1 MFRRVFL
8 ARLLLAALFGA
19 LLVPAQA
26 QEKFS
31 EPALSDPDSWTVV
44 LLPDLQGYA
53 KKACNQPIMEIMTS
67 WIAAHAE
74 ALNTKLVLCVG
85 DLVEQ
90 NDRISNGYSGDQSS
104 HKQWEATARAFS
116 QLDGVVP
123 YMTATG
129 NHDYTYTH
137 TGDRRTHIGEYFPVD
152 KNPLNRRMLSQYG
165 LDAQGNHAVENA
177 AFELRSPE
185 GIDYLFLNL
194 EFAPRD
200 TVIGW
205 ARRIVGLEE
214 YRNHRVVLMTHSYL
228 NAESERIAGDP
239 VRVTSYE
246 PVVKN
251 GKITKFK
258 QELPDANQGE
268 AIWRKLV
275 YPASNIELVLCGH
288 VSGWGFRTDANS
300 AGRPVHQ
307 MLFDSQSMGG
317 GYEGNGGDGWIRI
330 LEFLPDGRTVRVM
343 TYSPL
348 FALSPT
354 TRQHAWPRRRATSS
368 PSSSGSG
375 NCGRH
380 FEYSAPRNAT
390 PRPAARN
397 SSRAGRRGSPVAGSA
412 PERIAPSR
420 HRSPCAALR
429 SLRISAI
436 FALAHATSG
445 SMHANSDCA
454 RDVRLYSTR
463 GGTSG

>member
-129 NHDYTYTH
+129 NHDYTYTR

-205 ARRIVGLEE
+205 ARRIGGLEE

-354 TRQHAWPRRRATSS
+354 TRQHAWLTEE
-368 PSSSGSG
+368 G
-375 NCGRH
+375 NQFT
-380 FEYSAPRNAT
+380 FEFRQ
-390 PRPAARN
+390 R
-397 SSRAGRRGSPVAGSA
+397 
-412 PERIAPSR
+412 
-420 HRSPCAALR
+420 
-429 SLRISAI
+429 
-436 FALAHATSG
+436 
-445 SMHANSDCA
+445 
-454 RDVRLYSTR
+454 
-463 GGTSG
+463 

>member
-1 MFRRVFL
+1 
-8 ARLLLAALFGA
+8 
-19 LLVPAQA
+19 
-26 QEKFS
+26 
-31 EPALSDPDSWTVV
+31 
-44 LLPDLQGYA
+44 
-53 KKACNQPIMEIMTS
+53 
-67 WIAAHAE
+67 
-74 ALNTKLVLCVG
+74 
-85 DLVEQ
+85 
-90 NDRISNGYSGDQSS
+90 
-104 HKQWEATARAFS
+104 
-116 QLDGVVP
+116 
-123 YMTATG
+123 
-129 NHDYTYTH
+129 
-137 TGDRRTHIGEYFPVD
+137 
-152 KNPLNRRMLSQYG
+152 MLSQYG

-354 TRQHAWPRRRATSS
+354 TRQHAWLTKE
-368 PSSSGSG
+368 G
-375 NCGRH
+375 NQFT
-380 FEYSAPRNAT
+380 FEFRQ
-390 PRPAARN
+390 R
-397 SSRAGRRGSPVAGSA
+397 
-412 PERIAPSR
+412 
-420 HRSPCAALR
+420 
-429 SLRISAI
+429 
-436 FALAHATSG
+436 
-445 SMHANSDCA
+445 
-454 RDVRLYSTR
+454 
-463 GGTSG
+463 

>member
-1 MFRRVFL
+1 
-8 ARLLLAALFGA
+8 
-19 LLVPAQA
+19 
-26 QEKFS
+26 
-31 EPALSDPDSWTVV
+31 
-44 LLPDLQGYA
+44 
-53 KKACNQPIMEIMTS
+53 
-67 WIAAHAE
+67 
-74 ALNTKLVLCVG
+74 
-85 DLVEQ
+85 
-90 NDRISNGYSGDQSS
+90 
-104 HKQWEATARAFS
+104 
-116 QLDGVVP
+116 
-123 YMTATG
+123 
-129 NHDYTYTH
+129 
-137 TGDRRTHIGEYFPVD
+137 
-152 KNPLNRRMLSQYG
+152 MLSQYG

-268 AIWRKLV
+268 A
-275 YPASNIELVLCGH
+275 
-288 VSGWGFRTDANS
+288 GWGFRTDANS

-354 TRQHAWPRRRATSS
+354 TRQHAWLTEE
-368 PSSSGSG
+368 G
-375 NCGRH
+375 NQFT
-380 FEYSAPRNAT
+380 FEFRQ
-390 PRPAARN
+390 R
-397 SSRAGRRGSPVAGSA
+397 
-412 PERIAPSR
+412 
-420 HRSPCAALR
+420 
-429 SLRISAI
+429 
-436 FALAHATSG
+436 
-445 SMHANSDCA
+445 
-454 RDVRLYSTR
+454 
-463 GGTSG
+463 

>member
-1 MFRRVFL
+1 M
-8 ARLLLAALFGA
+8 
-19 LLVPAQA
+19 
-26 QEKFS
+26 
-31 EPALSDPDSWTVV
+31 
-44 LLPDLQGYA
+44 
-53 KKACNQPIMEIMTS
+53 
-67 WIAAHAE
+67 
-74 ALNTKLVLCVG
+74 
-85 DLVEQ
+85 
-90 NDRISNGYSGDQSS
+90 
-104 HKQWEATARAFS
+104 
-116 QLDGVVP
+116 
-123 YMTATG
+123 
-129 NHDYTYTH
+129 
-137 TGDRRTHIGEYFPVD
+137 
-152 KNPLNRRMLSQYG
+152 
-165 LDAQGNHAVENA
+165 
-177 AFELRSPE
+177 
-185 GIDYLFLNL
+185 
-194 EFAPRD
+194 
-200 TVIGW
+200 
-205 ARRIVGLEE
+205 
-214 YRNHRVVLMTHSYL
+214 
-228 NAESERIAGDP
+228 
-239 VRVTSYE
+239 RVTSYE

-354 TRQHAWPRRRATSS
+354 TRQHAWLTEE
-368 PSSSGSG
+368 
-375 NCGRH
+375 GRH
-380 FEYSAPRNAT
+380 SVAELR
-390 PRPAARN
+390 
-397 SSRAGRRGSPVAGSA
+397 GRPVAGSA

-420 HRSPCAALR
+420 HRSPRAVLR

-436 FALAHATSG
+436 FASAHATSG
-445 SMHANSDCA
+445 SMHASSDCA

>member
-1 MFRRVFL
+1 
-8 ARLLLAALFGA
+8 
-19 LLVPAQA
+19 
-26 QEKFS
+26 
-31 EPALSDPDSWTVV
+31 
-44 LLPDLQGYA
+44 
-53 KKACNQPIMEIMTS
+53 
-67 WIAAHAE
+67 
-74 ALNTKLVLCVG
+74 
-85 DLVEQ
+85 
-90 NDRISNGYSGDQSS
+90 
-104 HKQWEATARAFS
+104 
-116 QLDGVVP
+116 
-123 YMTATG
+123 MTATG
-129 NHDYTYTH
+129 NHDYTYTR

-288 VSGWGFRTDANS
+288 VSGWGIPHGCQQRRPSRPPDALRL
-300 AGRPVHQ
+300 AVDGRRVRGQRRRRLDPHSGISPRRPHGARDDLFAPVRPLAHDAAAR
-307 MLFDSQSMGG
+307 LAHGG
-317 GYEGNGGDGWIRI
+317 GQ
-330 LEFLPDGRTVRVM
+330 P
-343 TYSPL
+343 
-348 FALSPT
+348 
-354 TRQHAWPRRRATSS
+354 SS

-380 FEYSAPRNAT
+380 FEYSAPLERDA
-390 PRPAARN
+390 PPCCYFLQQGGA
-397 SSRAGRRGSPVAGSA
+397 SWFAGRRVPHRNGSRRLVTA
-412 PERIAPSR
+412 PRAQSCGR
-420 HRSPCAALR
+420 
-429 SLRISAI
+429 
-436 FALAHATSG
+436 
-445 SMHANSDCA
+445 
-454 RDVRLYSTR
+454 
-463 GGTSG
+463 